1 MTSSVAALTFWQY
14 ASLLPFGLMTL
25 MLLAVIPLQTAG
37 LEQAKA
43 PISGRYVLLVVPMKL
58 VKRMF
63 VMVNG
68 DGNSLQRVMLL
79 CP

>member
-1 MTSSVAALTFWQY
+1 LNPSSTVEHVTSSVAALTFWQY

-43 PISGRYVLLVVPMKL
+43 PISG
-58 VKRMF
+58 
-63 VMVNG
+63 
-68 DGNSLQRVMLL
+68 
-79 CP
+79 